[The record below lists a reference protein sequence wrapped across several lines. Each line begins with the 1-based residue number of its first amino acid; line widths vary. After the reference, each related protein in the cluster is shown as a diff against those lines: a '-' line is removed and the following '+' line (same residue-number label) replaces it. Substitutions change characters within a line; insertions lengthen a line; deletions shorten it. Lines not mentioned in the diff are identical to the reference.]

1 MISKT
6 ISQCYANENCSFKRR
21 NKRERGNDMEQL
33 PPKPVSITKL
43 LLERLFQAPD
53 VNTYLRDN
61 ASLMSMPSFDR
72 FICAL
77 SEELCVS
84 RAKVIAKSAIPR
96 NYAYQLFNGIR
107 KPSRDKVIQLA
118 FGFGLDVDSTQELLK
133 IARQAPLYPRIPRDI
148 VILRCL
154 YEKRCVAE
162 VQQALDS
169 MGFSLLGRE
178 DRNE

>member
-1 MISKT
+1 
-6 ISQCYANENCSFKRR
+6 
-21 NKRERGNDMEQL
+21 MEQL
-33 PPKPVSITKL
+33 TPKPASITKL

-53 VNTYLRDN
+53 VSTYLRDN
-61 ASLMSMPSFDR
+61 TPLMSMPPFDR

-77 SEELCVS
+77 CEELSIS
-84 RAKVIAKSAIPR
+84 RAKVIAKSDIPR

-133 IARQAPLYPRIPRDI
+133 VARQAPLYPKIPRDI

-154 YEKRCVAE
+154 YEKRSVIE
-162 VQQALDS
+162 VQQTLSS
-169 MGFSLLGRE
+169 MGLMLLGRE
-178 DRNE
+178 DKYE

>member
-1 MISKT
+1 
-6 ISQCYANENCSFKRR
+6 
-21 NKRERGNDMEQL
+21 MEQL
-33 PPKPVSITKL
+33 TPKPASITKL

-61 ASLMSMPSFDR
+61 APLMSMPPFDR

-77 SEELCVS
+77 CEELSIS
-84 RAKVIAKSAIPR
+84 RAKVIAKSDIPR

-133 IARQAPLYPRIPRDI
+133 VARQAPLYPKIPRDI

-154 YEKRCVAE
+154 YEKCSVIE
-162 VQQALDS
+162 VQQTLSS
-169 MGFSLLGRE
+169 MGLMLLGRE
-178 DRNE
+178 DKYE